1 MVKLRACSI
10 IGSLMRHATTV
21 DSEIYQ
27 HNLPEVLG
35 EVIMR
40 EKQEK
45 VKRKAVGALGEY
57 LFYAATQLEEVAPD
71 QQQ

>member
-1 MVKLRACSI
+1 MVKLRVCSI

-21 DSEIYQ
+21 DSEIYLL
-27 HNLPEVLG
+27 NLPEVLG
-35 EVIMR
+35 EIIIR

-57 LFYAATQLEEVAPD
+57 LFYAAT
-71 QQQ
+71 